1 MTRRVLTQFAA
12 GEIRRLRAEMND
24 WGEPKWTGL
33 EIATATNVSESTVW
47 RVLGKQA
54 AYAKM
59 GKVAPGGL
67 SMEMA
72 AAALAN
78 APAAGLDAQADAS
91 LARLQTLLA
100 DVKVPQKGLLDLP
113 LSDAAKERL
122 ATFRSP
128 LDE

>member
-1 MTRRVLTQFAA
+1 
-12 GEIRRLRAEMND
+12 
-24 WGEPKWTGL
+24 
-33 EIATATNVSESTVW
+33 
-47 RVLGKQA
+47 
-54 AYAKM
+54 
-59 GKVAPGGL
+59 
-67 SMEMA
+67 MEMA